1 MNPLNLKYVIL
12 LFTFLSSL
20 SIGFSSTVFELFGD
34 VSTIFQNMGPE
45 VAYFFSFVLLTVLF
59 FVIFKQGT
67 VRMLPNNSRGAKA
80 VALVLG
86 IFAAIGLITHDRIS
100 GTDNALVAIGQG
112 VLFPVLLLALFA
124 GSWAVLRGINGARVS
139 GFGRILMYL
148 GFFVLFAFAFIQL
161 LLFGGS
167 TLFSGI
173 IQTDFV
179 QGIINFFTYLLIVLT
194 IIFVVVLIFVFF
206 TVKEFLELFDN
217 SDDESVLA
225 RARKKKKEKKIQD
238 ANTIEQLNQLKKAF
252 QKMKNAY
259 DDKAVQLRDISNM
272 GDIQSTLDKA
282 SEVPPQDAEGRALY
296 RNPQNFGGPFR

>member
-1 MNPLNLKYVIL
+1 MKSSILKYL
-12 LFTFLSSL
+12 LLLIALLSSISL
-20 SIGFSSTVFELFGD
+20 GFSSTVFELFSD
-34 VSTIFQNMGPE
+34 VSIIFQNMGPE
-45 VAYFFSFVLLTVLF
+45 VAYFISFVLLTVLF

-80 VALVLG
+80 VAVILG
-86 IFAAIGLITHDRIS
+86 LFAAIGLVTHERLAN
-100 GTDNALVAIGQG
+100 TDNVLIAIGQG

-124 GSWAVLRGINGARVS
+124 GSWAVLRGINGAKVS
-139 GFGRILMYL
+139 GFGKILMYL
-148 GFFVLFAFAFIQL
+148 GFLVLFTFAFIQL
-161 LLFGGS
+161 MIFGGA

-179 QGIINFFTYLLIVLT
+179 QGIISFFTYLLIVLT
-194 IIFVVVLIFVFF
+194 IIFVVALIFIFF
-206 TVKEFLELFDN
+206 TVKEFLELFDS

-259 DDKAVQLRDISNM
+259 DDKAVHLRDIGNM
-272 GDIQSTLDKA
+272 GDIRTTLDRA
-282 SEVPPQDAEGRALY
+282 EEVPPQDTDGRGLY
-296 RNPQNFGGPFR
+296 KAPQNFGGPFK